1 MFTAVIHLPGAIDPE
16 RIDALA
22 DTLSALVAGVAAGV
36 VGDAVIAAADPEDP
50 EVGTMAESTGA
61 ALVARGRSPWLA
73 AAGLARRPWML
84 CLEAGDVPAEGWIR
98 VVDRFGAM
106 MQAGTQ
112 ADAVGRLRRPHAPL
126 FWRIAGR
133 REALTGTR
141 QVRAGDLVRVQAL
154 RAGLP
159 LKARLP
165 VRPLRA
171 SLLRG

>member
-22 DTLSALVAGVAAGV
+22 DTLAALVAGVAAGV
-36 VGDAVIAAADPEDP
+36 VADAVIAAAHPDDP

-61 ALVARGRSPWLA
+61 ALVARGPSPWVA
-73 AAGLARRPWML
+73 AAAAARRPWML

-98 VVDRFGAM
+98 VLDRFGAT
-106 MQAGTQ
+106 AP
-112 ADAVGRLRRPHAPL
+112 AEAIGRLRRPHAPL
-126 FWRIAGR
+126 FERIAGR

-141 QVRAGDLVRVQAL
+141 WVRAGDLVRVQAV

-159 LKARLP
+159 LRARVP
-165 VRPLRA
+165 VKPLRG